1 MLLYVA
7 MNNFKKEIWNYYTT
21 NRRDMPW
28 RTDTRPYYVVVSEIM
43 LQQTQVHRVVHK
55 FESFMKRFPDWNSLV
70 QASTRDVLQE
80 WSGLGY
86 NRRALY
92 LKRIA
97 ETITLNENARKT
109 TQNSVKETFK
119 NSPLPK
125 TYDALRALPGIGPN
139 TAGSILAFAYN
150 IPFPFIETNIRS
162 VFIHFFFPEI
172 EKREGKKACKK
183 ISDDQLM
190 PFIEEAL
197 QDPKIRKNPR
207 EWYYAL
213 MDYGSMLKKTLP
225 NPSRRSAHH
234 VQQKPFK
241 GSNRELRSR
250 ILKLVM
256 GKGRTEKEIY
266 DYFKKEEVSLP
277 QIPKNLLDLTNEGF
291 LKKRNSIYCI
301 K

>member
-1 MLLYVA
+1 
-7 MNNFKKEIWNYYTT
+7 
-21 NRRDMPW
+21 MPW

-43 LQQTQVHRVVHK
+43 LQQTQAHRVLGK
-55 FESFMKRFPDWNSLV
+55 FQSFVKRFPDWKTLAK
-70 QASTRDVLQE
+70 ASTREVLQE

-97 ETITLNENARKT
+97 ETITTQGKT
-109 TQNSVKETFK
+109 SGT
-119 NSPLPK
+119 LPK
-125 TYDALRALPGIGPN
+125 TFEELRTLPGIGPN

-150 IPFPFIETNIRS
+150 IPYPFIETNIRS

-183 ISDDQLM
+183 ISDDQLI
-190 PFIEEAL
+190 PFIKKAL
-197 QDPKIRKNPR
+197 TDPKIKKNPR

-234 VQQKPFK
+234 VRQKPFK

-256 GKGRTEKEIY
+256 EKKRTEKEIV
-266 DYFKKEEVSLP
+266 DYFKKENISIKKIVEN
-277 QIPKNLLDLTNEGF
+277 INDLKREGF
-291 LKKRNSIYCI
+291 ILYKKSVYEI

>member
-1 MLLYVA
+1 MA
-7 MNNFKKEIWNYYTT
+7 W
-21 NRRDMPW
+21 RDQP
-28 RTDTRPYYVVVSEIM
+28 TPYYVVVSEIM
-43 LQQTQVHRVVHK
+43 LQQTQVHRVMNK
-55 FESFMKRFPDWNSLV
+55 FTSFVKRFPTWQSLA
-70 QASTRDVLQE
+70 QAPTKDVLTE

-86 NRRALY
+86 NRRALF

-97 ETITLNENARKT
+97 ETITDGGKVAGTLPNSFDELRK
-109 TQNSVKETFK
+109 
-119 NSPLPK
+119 
-125 TYDALRALPGIGPN
+125 LPGIGPN

-162 VFIHFFFPEI
+162 VFIHFFFPDI

-197 QDPKIRKNPR
+197 HDPKIKKNPR

-234 VQQKPFK
+234 IKQKPFK

-250 ILKLVM
+250 ILRLVM
-256 GKGRTEKEIY
+256 ENGRTRKEIEN
-266 DYFKKEEVSLP
+266 YFKKEINKKLITEK
-277 QIPKNLLDLTNEGF
+277 QIEENVRNLLKEGF
-291 LKKRNSIYCI
+291 IGQHRGRYHVSN
-301 K
+301 

>member
-1 MLLYVA
+1 
-7 MNNFKKEIWNYYTT
+7 
-21 NRRDMPW
+21 MPW

-43 LQQTQVHRVVHK
+43 LQQTQVHRVVNK
-55 FESFMKRFPDWNSLV
+55 FQSFVKKFPDWKALARV
-70 QASTRDVLQE
+70 STIDVLKE
-80 WSGLGY
+80 WSGIGY

-92 LKRIA
+92 LKKIA
-97 ETITLNENARKT
+97 EMIEEGGTRGKKDHFSQLKW
-109 TQNSVKETFK
+109 SK
-119 NSPLPK
+119 SSGHPHLPP
-125 TYDALRALPGIGPN
+125 TYEELRTLPGIGPN

-162 VFIHFFFPEI
+162 VFIHFFFPDI

-183 ISDDQLM
+183 ISDDQIM

-197 QDPKIRKNPR
+197 RNPKIKKNPR

-234 VQQKPFK
+234 IKQKPFK

-256 GKGRTEKEIY
+256 EKVRTTKEIEE
-266 DYFKKEEVSLP
+266 YFKSEK
-277 QIPKNLLDLTNEGF
+277 IDAKNIRQNVENLRSEGF
-291 LKKRNSIYCI
+291 IAVRKNKLVIS
-301 K
+301 

>member
-1 MLLYVA
+1 VP
-7 MNNFKKEIWNYYTT
+7 NFKKEIWKYYALH
-21 NRRDMPW
+21 RRKMPW
-28 RTDTRPYYVVVSEIM
+28 RTDTRPYFVVVSEIM
-43 LQQTQVHRVVHK
+43 LQQTQVHRVVNK
-55 FESFMKRFPDWNSLV
+55 FESFVKKFPDWKSL
-70 QASTRDVLQE
+70 ARTSTMDVLKE

-86 NRRALY
+86 NRRALF

-97 ETITLNENARKT
+97 ETITNSGKT
-109 TQNSVKETFK
+109 AGTLPNSFDE
-119 NSPLPK
+119 
-125 TYDALRALPGIGPN
+125 LRALPGIGPN

-150 IPFPFIETNIRS
+150 VPFPFIETNIRS

-172 EKREGKKACKK
+172 EKREGKKACRK

-197 QDPKIRKNPR
+197 CDPKIKKNPR

-234 VQQKPFK
+234 VKQKPFK

-250 ILKLVM
+250 ILKLM
-256 GKGRTEKEIY
+256 MEKARTEKQVV
-266 DYFKKEEVSLP
+266 DYFKKEKVLP
-277 QIPKNLLDLTNEGF
+277 ESVRKNVFELKKEGF
-291 LKKRNSIYCI
+291 ISFKNEYYFI